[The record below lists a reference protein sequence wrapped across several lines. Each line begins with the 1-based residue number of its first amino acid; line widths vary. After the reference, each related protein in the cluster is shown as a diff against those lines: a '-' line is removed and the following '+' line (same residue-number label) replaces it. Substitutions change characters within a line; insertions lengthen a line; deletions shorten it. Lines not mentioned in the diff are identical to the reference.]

1 MEYLNLIVAFIIIV
15 VLPTFMVAAY
25 KESKKL
31 NLKIDNNDS
40 RKKFELFAFIMC
52 LFEDKQINEKE
63 QKILY
68 RAMFR
73 TIEDM
78 ESAGVIIPKEIK
90 GLIEVQ
96 KEEINQK
103 TQTPQ

>member
-31 NLKIDNNDS
+31 NLKIDS
-40 RKKFELFAFIMC
+40 KESKKNFELFAFILM
-52 LFEDKQINEKE
+52 LFEDKQIPEKE
-63 QKILY
+63 KRILY
-68 RAMFR
+68 QAMFR
-73 TIEDM
+73 TISDM

-90 GLIEVQ
+90 GLMEVQ

-103 TQTPQ
+103 IKL